1 VQISSLFGLYM
12 KCKYILVLLIIIIV
26 ISLHSEEKVGLA
38 LSGGGARGLAHIGIL
53 KVIDELNI
61 KVDYIAGTSMGAVVG
76 GLYAMG
82 YSATEIEE
90 MILNNDF
97 NNIFD
102 EAVSREDLYIGQ
114 KRWMPYANYYFDLD
128 DRFRP
133 GLPEALFSGSKLIN
147 TLFSYTYTAS
157 NINNFNELPIPFK
170 CVATNVLTGEM
181 KVFEKGNLHEVMRA
195 SMSAPSIL
203 EPMKLG
209 DELYI
214 DGGIRAN
221 LPSEIVQEMGADIII
236 GLQLSSELRSKE
248 NLDNL
253 IKVLDQTINF
263 SMTDNVKKS
272 IDLCDILIK
281 PELLELSNYNFNNI
295 KKVIDLG
302 EIVARKHIEELK
314 ELPKRKG
321 KTYIQATPDKISF
334 TKISVVGNE
343 YLSIAK
349 IREYVGLESGLSYS
363 KREILQAIKGAYNSQ
378 YFKYIYP
385 VISYVNEEHELI
397 IKVKERNR
405 KRLGLALS
413 SNTDQEVVV
422 GLTLELNNYI
432 QHNSKLL
439 VNAQIGDKNELNV
452 DYVKNFGKHWGIY
465 FRAFPYAK
473 EQILYYYGDDHTKT
487 NSVYSV
493 EYGATSGI
501 GLYAKKSII
510 AELYGYSFKSR
521 LYKHI
526 SEFIDSEFYSS
537 GLGIKFYHESLNDY
551 IFPMYG
557 VQFLAKFSAAREGVY
572 SDIGNRKFYSRLRML
587 IPFGNKFSVKYQFEY
602 GSHFDSKE
610 EEFDPFY
617 IGGIDSFMGLYPAE
631 KSAAIYKINTIAV
644 RFNPLKNL
652 FCDIQF
658 NVLQLGDIDYWTP
671 EDDFYK
677 AVGIKLGYKTF
688 LGLLRIG
695 AAMDEDKSKYFYFS
709 FGHNFDP
716 FEFSRR

>member
-1 VQISSLFGLYM
+1 M
-12 KCKYILVLLIIIIV
+12 KIKNILVLMILLIV
-26 ISLHSEEKVGLA
+26 IFLHSEEKVGLA

-90 MILNNDF
+90 MILKNDF
-97 NNIFD
+97 DSIFD

-147 TLFSYTYTAS
+147 TLFDYTYTAS
-157 NINNFNELPIPFK
+157 NINNFNEFPIKFK
-170 CVATNVLTGEM
+170 CVATNIITGEM
-181 KVFEKGNLHEVMRA
+181 KVFDNGNLHEVMRA

-203 EPMKLG
+203 EPMKLD

-221 LPSEIVQEMGADIII
+221 LPSEIVKEMGADIII
-236 GLQLSSELRSKE
+236 GFQLSSELRSKG
-248 NLDNL
+248 NLNNL

-295 KKVIDLG
+295 KEIIDMG
-302 EIVARKHIEELK
+302 EIAARKHIEQLK
-314 ELPKRKG
+314 ILPKQKERK
-321 KTYIQATPDKISF
+321 YIEATPNKIKF
-334 TKISVVGNE
+334 IKISVVGNE
-343 YLSIAK
+343 HLSNAK
-349 IREYVGLESGLSYS
+349 IKEYVGLKTSSSYS
-363 KREILQAIKGAYNSQ
+363 KKEILQAINGAYNSQ

-385 VISYVNEEHELI
+385 VINYRNEEYELI
-397 IKVKERNR
+397 LKVKERNR

-439 VNAQIGDKNELNV
+439 INAQVGDKNELNV

-465 FRAFPYAK
+465 FRTFPYVK
-473 EQILYYYGDDHTKT
+473 EQKLYSYGEDHTKT

-501 GLYAKKSII
+501 GFYARNSIA
-510 AELYGYSFKSR
+510 AELYGYTYRSR

-526 SEFIDSEFYSS
+526 GEFKNSEFYSS
-537 GLGIKFYHESLNDY
+537 GLGIKLYHESLNDY
-551 IFPMYG
+551 IFPTQG
-557 VQFLAKFSAAREGVY
+557 VQFLAKLSTAREGVY
-572 SDIGNRKFYSRLRML
+572 SEIGNKKFYSKLRML
-587 IPFGNKFSVKYQFEY
+587 MPFSKIFSIKYQFEY

-631 KSAAIYKINTIAV
+631 NSAAIYKINTIAM
-644 RFNPLKNL
+644 RFNPIKNL
-652 FCDIQF
+652 FCDIQL
-658 NVLQLGDIDYWTP
+658 NVLQLGNIDYWTP
-671 EDDFYK
+671 EDDYFR

-688 LGLLRIG
+688 LGSLRIG
-695 AAMDEDKSKYFYFS
+695 FALDEDEKKHFYFS

>member
-1 VQISSLFGLYM
+1 M
-12 KCKYILVLLIIIIV
+12 IIFTV

-38 LSGGGARGLAHIGIL
+38 LSGGGSRGLAQIGIL
-53 KVIDELNI
+53 KVIDELGI
-61 KVDYIAGTSMGAVVG
+61 KIDYIAGTSMGAVIG

-82 YSATEIEE
+82 YSAIEIEE

-97 NNIFD
+97 DNIFD
-102 EAVSREDLYIGQ
+102 ETISREDLYIGQ

-133 GLPEALFSGSKLIN
+133 RLPEALFSGSKLIN
-147 TLFSYTYTAS
+147 TLFDYTYAAS
-157 NINNFNELPIPFK
+157 NINEFNELPIEFK
-170 CVATNVLTGEM
+170 CVATNIITGEI

-195 SMSAPSIL
+195 SMSVPSIL
-203 EPMKLG
+203 EPMRL
-209 DELYI
+209 DSELYI

-221 LPSEIVQEMGADIII
+221 MPSEIVKEMGADIII
-236 GLQLSSELRSKE
+236 GLQLSSELRTKE

-263 SMTDNVKKS
+263 SMTDNVIKS

-281 PELLELSNYNFNNI
+281 PELSELSNYNFSNI
-295 KKVIDLG
+295 KQIIDLG
-302 EIVARKHIEELK
+302 EIAARKHINELK
-314 ELPKRKG
+314 KLPSGEERKFVN
-321 KTYIQATPDKISF
+321 ATPHKISF

-343 YLSIAK
+343 HLSNAK
-349 IREYVGLESGLSYS
+349 IKEYVGLKTSTSYS
-363 KREILQAIKGAYNSQ
+363 KKDILESVKGAYNSQ
-378 YFKYIYP
+378 FFKYLYP
-385 VISYVNEEHELI
+385 VINYVNEEYELI
-397 IKVKERNR
+397 LKVKERNR
-405 KRLGLALS
+405 KRLGFALS

-439 VNAQIGDKNELNV
+439 INAQIGDKNELNV

-465 FRAFPYAK
+465 FRAFPYIK
-473 EQILYYYGDDHTKT
+473 EQNLYSYGEDHTKT

-501 GLYAKKSII
+501 GFYAKNSIA
-510 AELYGYSFKSR
+510 AELYGYSFRSR

-526 SEFIDSEFYSS
+526 GEFENSEFYSS
-537 GLGIKFYHESLNDY
+537 GLGIKLYHESLDDY
-551 IFPMYG
+551 IFPMHG
-557 VQFLAKFSAAREGVY
+557 VQFLAKLSTAREGIY
-572 SDIGNRKFYSRLRML
+572 SDVGNKKFYSKLRML
-587 IPFGNKFSVKYQFEY
+587 MPFGNTFSVKYQFEY

-617 IGGIDSFMGLYPAE
+617 IGGMDSFLGLYPAE
-631 KSAAIYKINTIAV
+631 KSAAIYKINTIAM
-644 RFNPLKNL
+644 RFNPIKNL

-671 EDDFYK
+671 EDDFFK
-677 AVGIKLGYKTF
+677 AAGIKLGYNTF
-688 LGLLRIG
+688 LGSIRIG
-695 AAMDEDKSKYFYFS
+695 AAIDEDKEDHFYFS
-709 FGHNFDP
+709 FGYNFDP

>member
-1 VQISSLFGLYM
+1 M
-12 KCKYILVLLIIIIV
+12 KSKYILVLMIIIIV

-53 KVIDELNI
+53 KVIDELNVQI
-61 KVDYIAGTSMGAVVG
+61 DYIAGTSMGAVVG

-82 YSATEIEE
+82 YSAVEIEE
-90 MILNNDF
+90 MILKNDF
-97 NNIFD
+97 DDIFD
-102 EAVSREDLYIGQ
+102 EAVSRENLYIGQ

-128 DRFRP
+128 DKFRP
-133 GLPEALFSGSKLIN
+133 GLPEALFSGSKLILK
-147 TLFSYTYTAS
+147 LFDYTYSAL
-157 NINNFNELPIPFK
+157 NINDFDELPIKFK
-170 CVATNVLTGEM
+170 CVATNIITGEM
-181 KVFEKGNLHEVMRA
+181 KVFDKGNLHEAMRA

-203 EPMKLG
+203 EPMKL
-209 DELYI
+209 DDKLYI

-221 LPSEIVQEMGADIII
+221 LPSEIVKDMGADKII

-263 SMTDNVKKS
+263 SMTDNVKRS
-272 IDLCDILIK
+272 IELCDILIK
-281 PELLELSNYNFNNI
+281 PELVDLSNYDFKNI
-295 KKVIDLG
+295 KNMIDLG
-302 EIVARKHIEELK
+302 EIAARKHIDELEK
-314 ELPKRKG
+314 LPKQKERKHIEVIPN
-321 KTYIQATPDKISF
+321 KVSF
-334 TKISVVGNE
+334 TKISVIGNKH
-343 YLSIAK
+343 LSDAK
-349 IREYVGLESGLSYS
+349 IKEYVGFKKDASYS
-363 KREILQAIKGAYNSQ
+363 KKEILQAITDAYNSQ
-378 YFKYIYP
+378 NFKYIYP
-385 VISYVNEEHELI
+385 VINCVNEEHELI
-397 IKVKERNR
+397 LNVKERNR
-405 KRLGLALS
+405 KRLGFALS

-439 VNAQIGDKNELNV
+439 INAQIGDKNELNL

-473 EQILYYYGDDHTKT
+473 EQNLYSYGEDHSIT

-501 GLYAKKSII
+501 GFYARNSIV
-510 AELYGYSFKSR
+510 AELYGYTYRSR

-526 SEFIDSEFYSS
+526 GEFENSEFYSS

-551 IFPMYG
+551 IFPMHG
-557 VQFLAKFSAAREGVY
+557 VQFLAKLSTAREGVY
-572 SDIGNRKFYSRLRML
+572 SEVGNKKFYSKLRML
-587 IPFGNKFSVKYQFEY
+587 LPFGSNFSVKYQFEY

-631 KSAAIYKINTIAV
+631 KSAAIYKINTIAM
-644 RFNPLKNL
+644 RFNLLKNL

-671 EDDFYK
+671 EDDFFK
-677 AVGIKLGYKTF
+677 AVGMKLGYKTF
-688 LGLLRIG
+688 LGSLRIG
-695 AAMDEDKSKYFYFS
+695 AALDEDKEDHLYFS
-709 FGHNFDP
+709 FGYNFDP

>member
-1 VQISSLFGLYM
+1 MIM
-12 KCKYILVLLIIIIV
+12 ITV

-38 LSGGGARGLAHIGIL
+38 LSGGGARGLAHVGIL

-61 KVDYIAGTSMGAVVG
+61 KVDYIVGTSMGAVIG

-82 YSATEIEE
+82 YSAIEIEE
-90 MILNNDF
+90 MILKNDF
-97 NNIFD
+97 DNIFN
-102 EAVSREDLYIGQ
+102 ETVSREDLYIGQ

-128 DRFRP
+128 DRFRL

-147 TLFSYTYTAS
+147 TLFDYTYTAS
-157 NINNFNELPIPFK
+157 NINNLNELPIEFK
-170 CVATNVLTGEM
+170 CVATNIITGEM
-181 KVFEKGNLHEVMRA
+181 KVFDKGNLHEVMRA

-203 EPMKLG
+203 EPMKLDG
-209 DELYI
+209 ELYI

-221 LPSEIVQEMGADIII
+221 LPSEIVKEMGADIII
-236 GLQLSSELRSKE
+236 GFQLSSELRSKE
-248 NLDNL
+248 NLNNL

-281 PELLELSNYNFNNI
+281 PELSTLSNYNFNNI
-295 KKVIDLG
+295 KKIIDLG
-302 EIVARKHIEELK
+302 EIAALEYIEELK
-314 ELPKRKG
+314 ELPKRKE
-321 KTYIQATPDKISF
+321 KEYIEAPPNKINF
-334 TKISVVGNE
+334 IKISVVGNE
-343 YLSIAK
+343 HLSNAK
-349 IREYVGLESGLSYS
+349 IKEYVGLKTSSSYS
-363 KREILQAIKGAYNSQ
+363 KKEILQAINGAYNSQ

-385 VISYVNEEHELI
+385 VINYRNEEYELI
-397 IKVKERNR
+397 LKVKEKNR

-439 VNAQIGDKNELNV
+439 INAQIGDKNELNV

-473 EQILYYYGDDHTKT
+473 EQKLYSYGEDHTKT

-493 EYGATSGI
+493 EYGATSGV
-501 GLYAKKSII
+501 GFYARNSIV
-510 AELYGYSFKSR
+510 AELYGYSYRSR

-526 SEFIDSEFYSS
+526 GEFENSEFYSS
-537 GLGIKFYHESLNDY
+537 GVGIKLYHESLNDY
-551 IFPMYG
+551 IFPMHG
-557 VQFLAKFSAAREGVY
+557 VQFLAKLSTAREGIY
-572 SDIGNRKFYSRLRML
+572 SEVGNKKFYSKLRML

-631 KSAAIYKINTIAV
+631 KSAAIYKINTIAM
-644 RFNPLKNL
+644 RFNPIKNI
-652 FCDIQF
+652 FCDIHL

-671 EDDFYK
+671 EDDFLK

-688 LGLLRIG
+688 LGSLRVG
-695 AAMDEDKSKYFYFS
+695 AAMDEAEEKYFYFS

>member
-1 VQISSLFGLYM
+1 M
-12 KCKYILVLLIIIIV
+12 

-53 KVIDELNI
+53 KVLDELNI

-82 YSATEIEE
+82 YSAKEIEE
-90 MILNNDF
+90 MILNTDF
-97 NNIFD
+97 DNIFD
-102 EAVSREDLYIGQ
+102 ETVSREDLYIGQ

-128 DRFRP
+128 DKFRP
-133 GLPEALFSGSKLIN
+133 GLPEALFSGSQLIN
-147 TLFSYTYTAS
+147 TLFDYTYAAS
-157 NINNFNELPIPFK
+157 NINDFNELPIEFK
-170 CVATNVLTGEM
+170 CVATNILTGEM
-181 KVFEKGNLHEVMRA
+181 KIFDKGNLHEAMRA

-221 LPSEIVQEMGADIII
+221 LPSNIVKEMGADTII
-236 GLQLSSELRSKE
+236 GLQLSSELRSIE

-263 SMTDNVKKS
+263 SMTDNVKRS

-281 PELLELSNYNFNNI
+281 PDLLTLSNYDFNS
-295 KKVIDLG
+295 KKKIIDLG
-302 EIVARKHIEELK
+302 EIAAREHIEELEK
-314 ELPKRKG
+314 LPKRKE
-321 KTYIQATPDKISF
+321 KKFIDAAPFKISF
-334 TKISVVGNE
+334 GKILVNGNE
-343 YLSIAK
+343 HLSNAK
-349 IREYVGLESGLSYS
+349 IKEYIGLKNGIQYS
-363 KREILQAIKGAYNSQ
+363 KEEILQAIEGAHNSQ
-378 YFKYIYP
+378 LFKYIYP
-385 VISYVNEEHELI
+385 VIDHVNEEYELTL
-397 IKVKERNR
+397 KVKEKNR
-405 KRLGLALS
+405 KRLGFALS

-422 GLTLELNNYI
+422 GLTLELNNLV

-439 VNAQIGDKNELNV
+439 VNAQVGDKNELNV

-465 FRAFPYAK
+465 FRTFPYVK
-473 EQILYYYGDDHTKT
+473 EQNLYSYGEDHTKT

-493 EYGATSGI
+493 EYGATSGV
-501 GLYAKKSII
+501 GFYARNSIA
-510 AELYGYSFKSR
+510 AELYGYTYRSR

-526 SEFIDSEFYSS
+526 GEFENSEFYSS
-537 GLGIKFYHESLNDY
+537 GLGIKLYHESLNDY
-551 IFPMYG
+551 IFPMHG
-557 VQFLAKFSAAREGVY
+557 VQFLAKLSTAREGIY
-572 SDIGNRKFYSRLRML
+572 SEIGNKKFYSKLRML
-587 IPFGNKFSVKYQFEY
+587 LPFGNNFSVKYQFEY

-631 KSAAIYKINTIAV
+631 KSAAIYKINTIAM
-644 RFNPLKNL
+644 RFNPIKNL

-671 EDDFYK
+671 EDDFFK
-677 AVGIKLGYKTF
+677 AAGIKLGYKTF
-688 LGLLRIG
+688 LGSLRIG
-695 AAMDEDKSKYFYFS
+695 AALDEDKENHFYFS
-709 FGHNFDP
+709 FGYNFDP

>member
-1 VQISSLFGLYM
+1 M
-12 KCKYILVLLIIIIV
+12 IIITV
-26 ISLHSEEKVGLA
+26 ISLHSEEKIGLA

-53 KVIDELNI
+53 KVIDELNLKI
-61 KVDYIAGTSMGAVVG
+61 DYIAGTSMGAVVG

-82 YSATEIEE
+82 YPANEIED

-97 NNIFD
+97 NNVFD
-102 EAVSREDLYIGQ
+102 EVVSREDLYIGQ

-128 DRFRP
+128 DKFRP

-147 TLFSYTYTAS
+147 TLFDYTYAAS

-170 CVATNVLTGEM
+170 CVATNIITGEM
-181 KVFEKGNLHEVMRA
+181 KVFDNGNLHEVMRA

-209 DELYI
+209 NGLYI

-221 LPSEIVQEMGADIII
+221 LPSEIVQEMGADVIV
-236 GLQLSSELRSKE
+236 GLQLSSGLRSKE

-263 SMTDNVKKS
+263 SMTDNVIKS
-272 IDLCDILIK
+272 VDLCDILIK
-281 PELLELSNYNFNNI
+281 PELLDVSNHNFNNI
-295 KKVIDLG
+295 KEIIDMG
-302 EIVARKHIEELK
+302 EIAARKHINELK
-314 ELPKRKG
+314 ELPKRKER
-321 KTYIQATPDKISF
+321 KYIEAAPSKISF
-334 TKISVVGNE
+334 VKISVAGNE
-343 YLSIAK
+343 HMSKAK
-349 IREYVGLESGLSYS
+349 IREYTGLEKNTSYS
-363 KREILQAIKGAYNSQ
+363 KREILRAIKGAYNSQ

-385 VISYVNEEHELI
+385 VVNYINEEYELI

-432 QHNSKLL
+432 QHNSKFL

-452 DYVKNFGKHWGIY
+452 DYVKNFGKHLGIY
-465 FRAFPYAK
+465 FRAFPYIK
-473 EQILYYYGDDHTKT
+473 EQNLYSYGEDHTKT

-501 GLYAKKSII
+501 GLYAKNSFI
-510 AELYGYSFKSR
+510 AELYGYSYKSR

-526 SEFIDSEFYSS
+526 GEFVDSEFLAS
-537 GLGIKFYHESLNDY
+537 GLGVKLYHESLHDY
-551 IFPMYG
+551 IFPMHG
-557 VQFLAKFSAAREGVY
+557 VQLLTKLSAAREGVY
-572 SDIGNRKFYSRLRML
+572 SDIGNRKFYSKLRML
-587 IPFGNKFSVKYQFEY
+587 MPFGNKFSVKYQFEY
-602 GSHFDSKE
+602 GSHFDNKE

-631 KSAAIYKINTIAV
+631 KSAAIYKINTIAM
-644 RFNPLKNL
+644 RFNPMKNL
-652 FCDIQF
+652 FCDMQF
-658 NVLQLGDIDYWTP
+658 NVLQLGDIDYWGP
-671 EDDFYK
+671 EDDFFK
-677 AVGIKLGYKTF
+677 AVGMKLGYKTF
-688 LGLLRIG
+688 LGSLRIG
-695 AAMDEDKSKYFYFS
+695 AAIDEDEKKYFYFS

>member
-1 VQISSLFGLYM
+1 MI
-12 KCKYILVLLIIIIV
+12 VLIV
-26 ISLHSEEKVGLA
+26 ISLYSEEKVGLA

-53 KVIDELNI
+53 KVIDELDV

-82 YSATEIEE
+82 YSAEEIED
-90 MILNNDF
+90 MILNTDF
-97 NNIFD
+97 DNIFD

-114 KRWMPYANYYFDLD
+114 KRWMPYANYFFDLD
-128 DRFRP
+128 DKFHP

-147 TLFSYTYTAS
+147 TFFDYTYPVS
-157 NINNFNELPIPFK
+157 NINDFNQLPIQFK
-170 CVATNVLTGEM
+170 CVATNIITGEM
-181 KVFEKGNLHEVMRA
+181 QVFEKGNLHEAMRA

-209 DELYI
+209 EEIYI
-214 DGGIRAN
+214 DGGIRTN
-221 LPSEIVQEMGADIII
+221 LPSKIVKEMGADTII

-272 IDLCDILIK
+272 IELCNILIK
-281 PELLELSNYNFNNI
+281 PELFEISNYDFDN
-295 KKVIDLG
+295 KKKIIDLG
-302 EIVARKHIEELK
+302 EIAAREHIEKLK
-314 ELPKRKG
+314 ELPKRKER
-321 KTYIQATPDKISF
+321 KFVNTTPSKISF
-334 TKISVVGNE
+334 RKISVIGNE
-343 YLSIAK
+343 HLSNAK
-349 IREYVGLESGLSYS
+349 VKEYAGLKKGVSYS
-363 KREILQAIKGAYNSQ
+363 KNEIIQAVEGAYNSQ

-385 VISYVNEEHELI
+385 VLNYVNEEYELI
-397 IKVKERNR
+397 LKVKEKNR

-413 SNTDQEVVV
+413 SNTDQEIVV

-432 QHNSKLL
+432 QRNSKLL

-465 FRAFPYAK
+465 FRAFPYVK
-473 EQILYYYGDDHTKT
+473 EQKLYSYGEDHTKT
-487 NSVYSV
+487 NSAYSL

-501 GLYAKKSII
+501 GFYAKNSIV
-510 AELYGYSFKSR
+510 AELYGYTYRSR

-526 SEFIDSEFYSS
+526 GEFENSEFYSS
-537 GLGIKFYHESLNDY
+537 GLGIKLYHESLDDY
-551 IFPMYG
+551 IFPMHG
-557 VQFLAKFSAAREGVY
+557 VQFIAKLSTAREGIY
-572 SDIGNRKFYSRLRML
+572 SDVGNRKFYSKLRLL
-587 IPFGNKFSVKYQFEY
+587 IPFGHNFSVKYQFEY

-644 RFNPLKNL
+644 RFNFIKNF
-652 FCDIQF
+652 FCDMQF
-658 NVLQLGDIDYWTP
+658 NVLQLGDVDYWIP
-671 EDDFYK
+671 EDDLFK
-677 AVGIKLGYKTF
+677 AAGVKLGYNTF
-688 LGLLRIG
+688 LGSLRIG
-695 AAMDEDKSKYFYFS
+695 AALDEDEKKYFYFS

>member
-1 VQISSLFGLYM
+1 MIT
-12 KCKYILVLLIIIIV
+12 V
-26 ISLHSEEKVGLA
+26 ISLYSEDKVGLA

-61 KVDYIAGTSMGAVVG
+61 KIDYIAGTSMGAVVG

-82 YSATEIEE
+82 YSAVEIEV

-97 NNIFD
+97 DNVFD
-102 EAVSREDLYIGQ
+102 EVVSREDLYIGQ

-128 DRFRP
+128 EGFRP
-133 GLPEALFSGSKLIN
+133 RLPEALFSGSKLIN
-147 TLFSYTYTAS
+147 TLFDFTYTAS
-157 NINNFNELPIPFK
+157 NISDFNDLPIPFK
-170 CVATNVLTGEM
+170 CVATNIVTGEM
-181 KVFEKGNLHEVMRA
+181 KVFDNGNLHEVMRA

-221 LPSEIVQEMGADIII
+221 LPSEIVQGMGADIII
-236 GLQLSSELRSKE
+236 GLQLSSGLRSKD

-263 SMTDNVKKS
+263 SMTDNVKRS
-272 IDLCDILIK
+272 IDICDILIK
-281 PELLELSNYNFNNI
+281 PELFELSNYNFNNI
-295 KKVIDLG
+295 RKIINMG
-302 EIVARKHIEELK
+302 EIAALKHIKELK
-314 ELPKRKG
+314 ELPKRKER
-321 KTYIQATPDKISF
+321 KYIEATPNKISF

-343 YLSIAK
+343 HLSNAK
-349 IREYVGLESGLSYS
+349 IREYVGLEKGLSYS
-363 KREILQAIKGAYNSQ
+363 KREILKAVKGAYNSQ

-385 VISYVNEEHELI
+385 VISYINNEYELI
-397 IKVKERNR
+397 LKVKERNR
-405 KRLGLALS
+405 KRLGFALS
-413 SNTDQEVVV
+413 SSTDQEVVV

-473 EQILYYYGDDHTKT
+473 EQKLYSYGEDHTKT

-501 GLYAKKSII
+501 GFYARNSIA
-510 AELYGYSFKSR
+510 AELYGYTYRSR

-526 SEFIDSEFYSS
+526 GEFENSEFYSS
-537 GLGIKFYHESLNDY
+537 GLGIKLYHESLSDY
-551 IFPMYG
+551 IFPMHG
-557 VQFLAKFSAAREGVY
+557 VQFLAKLSTASEGVY
-572 SDIGNRKFYSRLRML
+572 SEVGNKKFYSKLRML
-587 IPFGNKFSVKYQFEY
+587 MPFSKTFSIKYQFEY

-631 KSAAIYKINTIAV
+631 KSAAIYKINTIAM
-644 RFNPLKNL
+644 RFNPIKNL
-652 FCDIQF
+652 FCDVQL

-671 EDDFYK
+671 EDDFFK

-688 LGLLRIG
+688 LGSLRIG
-695 AAMDEDKSKYFYFS
+695 AAIDEDEEKHFYFS

>member
-1 VQISSLFGLYM
+1 MIT
-12 KCKYILVLLIIIIV
+12 V

-61 KVDYIAGTSMGAVVG
+61 KVDYIVGTSMGAVIG

-82 YSATEIEE
+82 YSAIEIED
-90 MILNNDF
+90 MILKNDF
-97 NNIFD
+97 DNIFD
-102 EAVSREDLYIGQ
+102 ESVSREDLYIGQ

-147 TLFSYTYTAS
+147 TLFDYTYAAS
-157 NINNFNELPIPFK
+157 SINSFNKLPIPFK
-170 CVATNVLTGEM
+170 CVATNIIAGEM
-181 KVFEKGNLHEVMRA
+181 KVFDKGNLHEVMRA

-203 EPMKLG
+203 EPMKLDG
-209 DELYI
+209 ELYI

-248 NLDNL
+248 KLDNL

-263 SMTDNVKKS
+263 SMTDNVKQS
-272 IDLCDILIK
+272 IELCDILIK
-281 PELLELSNYNFNNI
+281 PELLELSNYDFNNRKSI
-295 KKVIDLG
+295 IDLG
-302 EIVARKHIEELK
+302 EIAARKHIKELK
-314 ELPKRKG
+314 ELPKRKER
-321 KTYIQATPDKISF
+321 KYIEATPNKISF
-334 TKISVVGNE
+334 TKISVAGNE
-343 YLSIAK
+343 HLSNAK
-349 IREYVGLESGLSYS
+349 IREYVGLEKGFNYS
-363 KREILQAIKGAYNSQ
+363 KRELLQAVKGAYNSQ

-385 VISYVNEEHELI
+385 VLNYTNNEYELI
-397 IKVKERNR
+397 LKVKEKNR
-405 KRLGLALS
+405 KRLGFTLS
-413 SNTDQEVVV
+413 SSTDQEVVV

-439 VNAQIGDKNELNV
+439 INAQIGDKNELNV

-473 EQILYYYGDDHTKT
+473 EQKLYSYGEDHTKT

-501 GLYAKKSII
+501 GFYARNSIA
-510 AELYGYSFKSR
+510 AELYGYTYRLR

-526 SEFIDSEFYSS
+526 GEFKNSEFYSS
-537 GLGIKFYHESLNDY
+537 GLGIKLYHESLSDY
-551 IFPMYG
+551 IFPMHG
-557 VQFLAKFSAAREGVY
+557 VQFLAKLSTAREGAY
-572 SDIGNRKFYSRLRML
+572 SEVGNKKFYSKLRML
-587 IPFGNKFSVKYQFEY
+587 MPFGNTFSVKYQFEY

-631 KSAAIYKINTIAV
+631 KSAAIYKINTIAM

-652 FCDIQF
+652 FCDVQF
-658 NVLQLGDIDYWTP
+658 NVLQLGDIDDWTL
-671 EDDFYK
+671 EDDFFK
-677 AVGIKLGYKTF
+677 AVGIKLGYKTL
-688 LGLLRIG
+688 LGSLRVG
-695 AAMDEDKSKYFYFS
+695 AAMDEAEEKYFYFS